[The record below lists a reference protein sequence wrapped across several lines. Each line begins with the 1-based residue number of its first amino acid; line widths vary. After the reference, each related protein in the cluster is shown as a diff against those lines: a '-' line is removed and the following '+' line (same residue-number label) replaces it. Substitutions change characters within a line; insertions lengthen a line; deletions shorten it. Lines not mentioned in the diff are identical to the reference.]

1 MMIRNYLVN
10 DMYEA
15 MVKIKQDLGSDAVI
29 VSKRSVRQKGF
40 WGFIKKKL
48 IEVTAATESPGKHG
62 AATGGKGETAETKKS
77 SDSKD
82 DKDLHKEMNELRGI
96 VMDFIEKG
104 KKDVP
109 RKSRSHVGNDLYDT
123 MIEMDFNKKVIEDF
137 SEYCMSKSIADE
149 DVNRIILY
157 EFLKDRFN
165 SKVKTDLP
173 RGRTMVFVGPTGVG
187 KTTTIAKIAS
197 SESLINQKKVGLI
210 TIDTYRIGAVEQL
223 KIYANILDIPLE
235 VVVTREE
242 MKEAMERLDDC
253 DLILVDSTGR
263 SHKNDRQLVEM
274 KKYLDDIEDKNIFLV
289 ASMTTKNTDFVKIV
303 KNYDCMEY
311 DHFIF
316 TKLDETQ
323 SYGNIIN
330 ASYYSEKPVSYISMG
345 QVVPD
350 DLKVATKDL
359 LFKYAWGELKV

>member
-1 MMIRNYLVN
+1 MIIRNYLVG

-40 WGFIKKKL
+40 WGFMKKRL
-48 IEVTAATESPGKHG
+48 IEVTAATESLEKIE
-62 AATGGKGETAETKKS
+62 GGKKVPSGKAETKKPID
-77 SDSKD
+77 DSAEKG
-82 DKDLHKEMNELRGI
+82 LYKEMNELRGI
-96 VMDFIEKG
+96 VMDFIEKE
-104 KKDVP
+104 KKGVSS
-109 RKSRSHVGNDLYDT
+109 KSSLKFGNELYDT
-123 MIEMDFNKKVIEDF
+123 MIEMDFNKKVIDDF
-137 SEYCMSKSIADE
+137 GEYCMSKNIAEE
-149 DVNRIILY
+149 DANRIILY
-157 EFLKDRFN
+157 EFLKDRLN
-165 SKVKTDLP
+165 AKVKTDLP

-235 VVVTREE
+235 VVVTHEE
-242 MKEAMERLDDC
+242 MKEAMEKLDDC

-274 KKYLDDIEDKNIFLV
+274 KKYLDGIKDKNIFLV
-289 ASMTTKNTDFVKIV
+289 ASITTKNTDFVKIV

-330 ASYYSEKPVSYISMG
+330 ASYYSDKPVSYISMG

-350 DLKVATKDL
+350 DLKIATKDL